1 MNLLIFFTIFFS
13 VSLADDRLF
22 QYSEVD
28 TCENVKKYTILEY
41 QDLCFEEIIVKFEDS
56 LGTTNYVGLNKENVA
71 SRMIK
76 LCGAAEKTA
85 TDTTG
90 EPFFN
95 TKKNHYAQKFF
106 IEFVNDVNDY
116 IYMLVI
122 LFQFFLIVRKKFVK
136 HLTN

>member
-1 MNLLIFFTIFFS
+1 MGFEFGFRPNYFGFWVPLSGYWLLRMNLLIFFTTLIS

-76 LCGAAEKTA
+76 LCGAAEKTV

-95 TKKNHYAQKFF
+95 TKKSF
-106 IEFVNDVNDY
+106 
-116 IYMLVI
+116 
-122 LFQFFLIVRKKFVK
+122 
-136 HLTN
+136 

>member
-1 MNLLIFFTIFFS
+1 MNLLIFFTTLIS

-28 TCENVKKYTILEY
+28 TCENIKKYTILEY
-41 QDLCFEEIIVKFEDS
+41 QDLCFEEKIVKFEDS

-76 LCGAAEKTA
+76 LCG

-90 EPFFN
+90 VPFL
-95 TKKNHYAQKFF
+95 TQKKITMHRN
-106 IEFVNDVNDY
+106 
-116 IYMLVI
+116 
-122 LFQFFLIVRKKFVK
+122 FL
-136 HLTN
+136 